1 MVNSASIEGKESFI
15 KSKYGVNPE
24 RIKVIKGQYYLT
36 LEREKYKLSKEVLN
50 TFEYSNDFSKEKEND
65 APPIEQN
72 KKIYNMKYH

>member
-1 MVNSASIEGKESFI
+1 MGNSASIEGKESYI
-15 KSKYGVNPE
+15 QSKYGVNPE

-50 TFEYSNDFSKEKEND
+50 TFEYTNDFSREKDND

-72 KKIYNMKYH
+72 KKIFNMKYH

>member
-1 MVNSASIEGKESFI
+1 MGNSASIEGKESFI
-15 KSKYGVNPE
+15 QSKYGVNPE

-50 TFEYSNDFSKEKEND
+50 TFEYTNDFSREKDND

-72 KKIYNMKYH
+72 KKIFNMKYH

>member
-1 MVNSASIEGKESFI
+1 MGNSASIEGKESFI
-15 KSKYGVNPE
+15 QSKYGVNPE

-50 TFEYSNDFSKEKEND
+50 TFEYTNDFSREKDND